1 MNIEDK
7 PKKIYIAQTLNCM
20 RLSLPMPEYTLD
32 EFNEWLD
39 NNPTWNRLYI
49 SWLFKKCPKD
59 LTPRVYRIDSTK
71 PYTLNNLAV
80 STTCEIH
87 KRK

>member
-7 PKKIYIAQTLNCM
+7 PKKIYTAQTLNCM
-20 RLSLPMPEYTLD
+20 RLSLPMPDYTLD

-39 NNPTWNRLYI
+39 DNPTWNRLYI
-49 SWLFKKCPKD
+49 AWLFRKYPKD

>member
-7 PKKIYIAQTLNCM
+7 PKKIYISQTLNCM

-49 SWLFKKCPKD
+49 TWLIREYPKH
-59 LTPRVYRIDSTK
+59 LTPRVYRIDSSK

-80 STTCEIH
+80 STTHEIH